1 MDMDKTFF
9 ALSHPV
15 RRRLLE
21 RIATGDMSV
30 GEASRGLEESPS
42 QMTKHV
48 RILEDAGLVVRH
60 KEGRVH
66 RLHFDAAPLGE
77 AMDWVA
83 HHRAFWTARFDAL
96 DAYLNR
102 VEKGDG

>member
-1 MDMDKTFF
+1 MDKTFF

-15 RRRLLE
+15 RRILLE
-21 RIATGDMSV
+21 RIAAGDLSV
-30 GEASRGLEESPS
+30 GEASRGLDHSAA

-48 RILEDAGLVVRH
+48 RILEEAGLLVRH

-66 RLHFDAAPLGE
+66 RLHFDAAPLDE

-83 HHRAFWTARFDAL
+83 RHRAFWAGRFDAL
-96 DAYLNR
+96 DAYLNQQ
-102 VEKGDG
+102 EKSDG